1 MGKKTTGKPHKA
13 RISMID
19 DGWAASGGGFQAGK
33 HELYPFPFDVVQLN
47 PWDEEKGVGL
57 KQNPGWE

>member
-1 MGKKTTGKPHKA
+1 MGKKTSGKPHKA
-13 RISMID
+13 RISFID
-19 DGWAASGGGFQAGK
+19 DGWAASGGGFKTGK
-33 HELYPFPFDVVQLN
+33 HELYPFPFDVIQLN

>member
-1 MGKKTTGKPHKA
+1 MWV
-13 RISMID
+13 D
-19 DGWAASGGGFQAGK
+19 DGYGAKGGGFVKGK
-33 HELYPFPFDVVQLN
+33 HELYPFPFDVVELN